1 MSRPAPCSSFYLRH
15 LKSALQCLLALR
27 SPNVVYARNRS
38 RRVFDLFDLAHAVGH
53 ILCEACA
60 NEMKDLIYK
69 CPFHCTT
76 PASAGYEPV
85 FIDFGNHEVVALG
98 SLEAESGYQ
107 LTAHSSDIRSVEAQT
122 LGRLLGEVA
131 KSCPES
137 WSGTSVSGNQKG
149 LVFLRACRLL
159 HKIGDGVQGDD
170 NVKEFL
176 HRLATA
182 LGDLKNLYDSMAD
195 TIQGNALVRKKL
207 EEMNDSLRDDLAN
220 TRKTLREKESWYT
233 EKINSQRFSHSERE
247 EKLRADLSA
256 MYMKWKD
263 EKSRRLAAEETITS
277 LEKELNHWKR
287 HTTRYKKKYQHERI
301 GNDYLREE
309 NGKGSLNDVGSQFLQ
324 SAVQSDD
331 SLEVEYEHLDSEVAN
346 IEEVYSTD
354 PTTPPLSASS
364 EAESASAS
372 LPPNQASSLVCV
384 SKNHTD
390 GGSQPSSSL
399 NSKFTSGAP
408 RGIGRAHS
416 VGTVKFSA
424 GHELDL
430 PRPIPDKPTPTQGS
444 NQPSSRVL
452 SRIQASSTQHDA
464 SDSSLAPRLRFKTQP
479 FLAKPALDPE
489 LLELCPDLLIDS
501 KSYDHPDKRA
511 AGENPR
517 STRISKT
524 ASVPTNPLAIRQKPQ
539 SLFGPERKKQR
550 LTMGIGSD

>member
-1 MSRPAPCSSFYLRH
+1 MSTCTEIPQCCVCQEPFKKNVRLVRPGTC
-15 LKSALQCLLALR
+15 
-27 SPNVVYARNRS
+27 
-38 RRVFDLFDLAHAVGH
+38 GH
-53 ILCEACA
+53 ILCEPCA
-60 NEMKDLIYK
+60 NAMKDLTYK

-107 LTAHSSDIRSVEAQT
+107 LTTHSSDVRSVEAQT
-122 LGRLLGEVA
+122 LGRLLGEIA

-137 WSGTSVSGNQKG
+137 WSGTSISGNQKG

-159 HKIGDGVQGDD
+159 HKIGDGVEGDD
-170 NVKEFL
+170 SVKEFL

-195 TIQGNALVRKKL
+195 TIQDNALVRKKL

-233 EKINSQRFSHSERE
+233 EKLNFQRFNHSGRE

-263 EKSRRLAAEETITS
+263 EKSRRLAAEETVAR
-277 LEKELNHWKR
+277 LEKELKHWKR

-301 GNDYLREE
+301 GNDHLRVE
-309 NGKGSLNDVGSQFLQ
+309 NEKGSLNDVGSQFLR

-331 SLEVEYEHLDSEVAN
+331 SLEVEDEHIDSEVTN
-346 IEEVYSTD
+346 IEEVYSPD
-354 PTTPPLSASS
+354 RTTPPLSASS
-364 EAESASAS
+364 EAKSASAP
-372 LPPNQASSLVCV
+372 LPPNQASSSVRV
-384 SKNHTD
+384 SKKHTD
-390 GGSQPSSSL
+390 GDSQHSSSFS
-399 NSKFTSGAP
+399 SKFTSVAP

-416 VGTVKFSA
+416 VGTVNFSA
-424 GHELDL
+424 GHEVGRLL
-430 PRPIPDKPTPTQGS
+430 PIPDKPTLTQGS

-452 SRIQASSTQHDA
+452 SRIQASSTQRGA
-464 SDSSLAPRLRFKTQP
+464 YDSSSAPRLRFKAQSS
-479 FLAKPALDPE
+479 LAKPALDPE

-501 KSYDHPDKRA
+501 KSYDHADKRTA
-511 AGENPR
+511 SEKPR
-517 STRISKT
+517 STRISKI

-539 SLFGPERKKQR
+539 SLFGPKRKKQR
-550 LTMGIGSD
+550 LTLGIGSD